1 MVNSAFQLFL
11 LRGQPFLQFNFPR
24 GKSVP
29 TISLIC
35 ALGGRHPN
43 LRAAPPDVPI
53 LPLWFAVATSL
64 VMVWLTFLVIVA
76 VLRWWMMHGGRWDGQ
91 GDLFNFVA
99 AAWLVSDV
107 LGAGLV
113 AIGAPVPMPS
123 LA

>member
-1 MVNSAFQLFL
+1 
-11 LRGQPFLQFNFPR
+11 
-24 GKSVP
+24 
-29 TISLIC
+29 
-35 ALGGRHPN
+35 
-43 LRAAPPDVPI
+43 
-53 LPLWFAVATSL
+53 
-64 VMVWLTFLVIVA
+64 MVWLTFLVIVA
-76 VLRWWMMHGGRWDGQ
+76 VLRWWVMHGGRWDGL

>member
-11 LRGQPFLQFNFPR
+11 LRRQPFLQFNFPR

-35 ALGGRHPN
+35 ALGVRHPN

-99 AAWLVSDV
+99 AASRMSVCLQAV
-107 LGAGLV
+107 AGM
-113 AIGAPVPMPS
+113 IG
-123 LA
+123 